1 MVPGPRRPA
10 AALAITALV
19 ALLAGGA
26 PVAAGADAP
35 SAAPAAE
42 SRPAAA
48 LQDVLMIDSF
58 GRDFAPYD
66 AIASSFRTV
75 LAEISPRPIEF
86 LEVSLETVR
95 FEAPEDEPAADYIR
109 SLCRKRRFDLVVL
122 NGEPAARFW
131 MRNRA
136 ALLPATPVLVCA
148 VEERHLKGLNLPPGI
163 AALPTRIDLSE
174 QLRSIQRLL
183 PDLRDLYVVV
193 GDSPLERY
201 WIEAIRRDWSPF
213 EGQVRLHFTDDE
225 PFQTTLKRMAA
236 LPPHSAIFF
245 ALLLVDAAGV
255 PHAQMTAVDD
265 LRRVAN
271 APMFS
276 WSDGLL
282 GRGIVG
288 GPLLPLTGI
297 GREAARAAVR
307 ILEGERPETVPMP
320 VLETGPPR
328 YDARELR
335 RFGIDERI
343 LPDNAVVL
351 YRSPPLLS
359 RYRWTIAL
367 SVGVVAA
374 QAIAIAYLIVS
385 RRRRIRAE
393 EEATRLGREL
403 ALAGRVSIIG
413 QLSSSLAHELN
424 QPLGAILRNA
434 EAAELFL
441 EEPEADLKEIRA
453 ILEDIRKD
461 THRAGSVIDGIRAL
475 LRRQPLERTPIDVTD
490 LVEGVF
496 SLVRQDAQARG
507 VVLNV
512 ESRDRARVLGTAV
525 QLQQVLLNLVLN
537 GMEAMDGT
545 PFERRDLTVR
555 VGTAEPGWVEIAV
568 RDRGAGILPETLPRV
583 FDNFFTTKVGGMGM
597 GLAIC
602 RRLVEAHGG
611 RIAAHNESDGGTTV
625 RILLPAAG
633 GSA

>member
-1 MVPGPRRPA
+1 M
-10 AALAITALV
+10 ALGIPLLV
-19 ALLAGGA
+19 LLSAGGA
-26 PVAAGADAP
+26 
-35 SAAPAAE
+35 AAE
-42 SRPAAA
+42 VPPAPPAPPSTA
-48 LQDVLMIDSF
+48 GLQDVLMIDSF

-75 LAEISPRPIEF
+75 LTEISPRPIEF

-95 FEAPEDEPAADYIR
+95 FESPEDEPVADYIR
-109 SLCRKRRFDLVVL
+109 SLCRRRRFDLVLL

-131 MRNRA
+131 LRNRA
-136 ALLPATPVLVCA
+136 ALLPGAPALVTS
-148 VEERHLKGLNLPPGI
+148 VEERHLKGLALPPGM
-163 AALPTRIDLSE
+163 AALATRVDLPG
-174 QLRSIQRLL
+174 QLRHMLRLL

-193 GDSPLERY
+193 GKSPLERY
-201 WIEAIRRDWSPF
+201 WTEAIRRDWSPF
-213 EGQVRLHFTDDE
+213 ASQVRLHFTDGE
-225 PFQTTLKRMAA
+225 PFETTLKRLKA

-245 ALLLVDAAGV
+245 ALMLVDAAGV
-255 PHAQMTAVDD
+255 PHAQASAVDE
-265 LRRVAN
+265 LRQVAN

-282 GRGIVG
+282 GHGIVG
-288 GPLLPLTGI
+288 GPLLPLAGV
-297 GREAARAAVR
+297 GREAARGALRVLA
-307 ILEGERPETVPMP
+307 GERPETVPLP
-320 VLETGPPR
+320 VVEEEPPR

-335 RFGIDERI
+335 RFGIDEQI

-351 YRSPPLLS
+351 YRSTPLLL

-367 SVGVVAA
+367 SVALIAA
-374 QAIAIAYLIVS
+374 QAVVIAYLLVL

-393 EEATRLGREL
+393 EEAGRLGREL

-441 EEPEADLKEIRA
+441 EDPQADLKEIRA

-461 THRAGSVIDGIRAL
+461 THRAGSVIDGVRAL
-475 LRRQPLERTPIDVTD
+475 LRRHPPERTPIDVTE
-490 LVEGVF
+490 LVEGVLP
-496 SLVRQDAQARG
+496 LVRQDAQARG

-512 ESRDRARVLGTAV
+512 ESSDRARVKGSAV

-537 GMEAMDGT
+537 GMEAMEGT
-545 PFERRDLTVR
+545 PPERRDLTVR
-555 VGTAEPGWVEIAV
+555 VGTAQPGWVEIAV
-568 RDRGAGILPETLPRV
+568 HDRGKGISADDLPRV
-583 FDNFFTTKVGGMGM
+583 FDNFFTTKAGGMGM

-611 RIAAHNESDGGTTV
+611 RITAHNEPDGGATV

-633 GSA
+633 APA